1 MNVDPSVIAAIESA
15 VNADPENVE
24 LRQHLASLLVKAGR
38 TQEGLDHAQKILATR
53 PDHVGALTC
62 AAEAAERL
70 GDPQR
75 AAGYRRIAFALS
87 AGQGAKDWA
96 DEGTPRVDEGKSLE
110 DGLAEAFGRDEGSE
124 KDEKKGKVVPLRLA
138 EGAQPEGVWEAESTD
153 LKLSDVAGMEEVKR
167 RLNLS
172 LLAPLKNPEMM
183 RLYGKSLRGGL
194 MLYGPPGCGKT
205 FIARAV
211 AGEMGAK
218 FIAVGLS
225 DVLDMYLGQS
235 ERNLRDIF
243 ESARRNAPCVLFI
256 DEIDALGRKRSL
268 QRHSA
273 GRDVVNQ
280 LLSEMDSIGNDN
292 RGVFIL
298 AATNHPWDVD
308 TALRRPGRFDRTL
321 LVLPPDAPAREA
333 ILRYHLGT
341 RPAEGIDLRWVAE
354 KTDGLSGADLAHLCE
369 SAVELAMEDSL
380 KSGTARPV
388 RQNDFKRSLKEIKP
402 STRPWFDMAR
412 NYALFS
418 NEGGVYDDLL
428 DYLRA
433 KRMI

>member
-1 MNVDPSVIAAIESA
+1 MSIDPTVIAAVEAA
-15 VNADPENVE
+15 VEREPSNEE
-24 LRQHLASLLVKAGR
+24 LRLHLATLLLQAGR
-38 TQEGLDHAQKILATR
+38 HADALRHAQHVISTR
-53 PDHVGALTC
+53 PDHVAALKLAAD
-62 AAEAAERL
+62 AAETL
-70 GDPQR
+70 GDARR
-75 AAGYRRIAFALS
+75 AEGFRRVAQALS
-87 AGQGAKDWA
+87 FGREDEQTAGAEPPPA
-96 DEGTPRVDEGKSLE
+96 EGKSLE
-110 DGLAEAFGRDEGSE
+110 EGLAEAFGRAEKSEDETAG
-124 KDEKKGKVVPLRLA
+124 GRAVRLRA
-138 EGAQPEGVWEAESTD
+138 DAGEEGEDLWEPETTS
-153 LKLSDVAGMEEVKR
+153 LRLSDVAGMDEVKR
-167 RLNLS
+167 RLELS
-172 LLAPLKNPEMM
+172 LLAPLRNPEMM

-211 AGEMGAK
+211 AGELEAG

-235 ERNLRDIF
+235 EKNLHGIF

-280 LLSEMDSIGNDN
+280 LLSELDSIGNDN
-292 RGVFIL
+292 RGVFVL

-321 LVLPPDAPAREA
+321 LVLPPDTEAREA
-333 ILRYHLGT
+333 ILKFHLGE
-341 RPAEGIDLRWVAE
+341 RPVEAGVDLRSIAE

-369 SAVELAMEDSL
+369 SAAELAMEDSIRAG
-380 KSGTARPV
+380 KARPI
-388 RQNDFKRSLKEIKP
+388 RQPDFKRAMKEIKA
-402 STRPWFDMAR
+402 STRTWFEMAR

-418 NEGGVYDDLL
+418 NEGGAYDDLL
-428 DYLRA
+428 AYLRA
-433 KRMI
+433 KKMV